1 MNYIKVKMFGG
12 LRKFDNLTIN
22 NSMKIYIK
30 MDTSYN
36 IRKINK
42 NANKWAVQEVLVY
55 IIILSIISSAH
66 FPKIFQMIAR
76 KTNNHRNEQTLS
88 KQNDKVNLKL

>member
-42 NANKWAVQEVLVY
+42 NANKWAV
-55 IIILSIISSAH
+55 
-66 FPKIFQMIAR
+66 
-76 KTNNHRNEQTLS
+76 
-88 KQNDKVNLKL
+88 